1 MAAQPAERV
10 SVVTV
15 RLSCESG
22 GRWHSTS
29 KCWVL
34 AQGTVLPPEDSYV
47 LIGVEGL
54 KLET

>member
-22 GRWHSTS
+22 GRWHSIS

-34 AQGTVLPPEDSYV
+34 AQRTVLPPEDSYV